1 MQGGNRNHF
10 AFENQQKQSYLTKT
24 KNTAIIRQKNAAS
37 PKGKNSPGGCKG
49 ETGII
54 LRLKSDRNRVT

>member
-10 AFENQQKQSYLTKT
+10 ALEKRQKQSYLTKT
-24 KNTAIIRQKNAAS
+24 KNTVKMRQKNAAS
-37 PKGKNSPGGCKG
+37 PKGKNSPGGGKG

-54 LRLKSDRNRVT
+54 LRLKISRNRVT